1 MAQAYHQI
9 SAGSMNRRL
18 ATLVLLVSVFS
29 ATPLSAQWLTLVT
42 PGIPRRADGK
52 PDLTAP
58 APRTADG
65 RPELTG
71 LWRSRGVTG
80 DLRDESKVQAW
91 ARAAMTEHESNF
103 YRDGPH
109 MRCLPQG
116 PSYVA
121 GAGGGGGSMRRIVQS
136 PTVLA
141 ILNPDLTYRQIFL
154 DGRALEP
161 DPLPNWMGYSVGR
174 WDGDTLVV
182 ESNGY
187 NDKTWLHPEGL
198 GHTELLRVTER
209 YRRVDFGHMQVEV
222 TYEDPSTFD
231 APLRAVVALE
241 YAADDE
247 MLELVCNEASEGGTK
262 HWVGDK
268 ARDAR
273 ATAVEVAPEIL
284 AKYAGR
290 YQGIWLDNPTTVEV
304 TLERGALFLSRNGG
318 EKSELV
324 AQSETTFVCIT
335 CQWGQPYVF
344 TRGGDGMATEVREVQ
359 VSGAWIFK
367 RVQ

>member
-1 MAQAYHQI
+1 MK
-9 SAGSMNRRL
+9 RRL
-18 ATLVLLVSVFS
+18 ATLALLVSASS
-29 ATPLSAQWLTLVT
+29 AASLSAQWLTLPT
-42 PGIPRRADGK
+42 PGIPRTADGK
-52 PDLTAP
+52 PDLSAP

-65 RPELTG
+65 RSELTG

-80 DLRDESKVQAW
+80 DLRDESKVHAW
-91 ARAAMTEHESNF
+91 ARTAMAEHESNF

-109 MRCLPQG
+109 MQCLPQG

-136 PTVLA
+136 PTVTA
-141 ILNPDLTYRQIFL
+141 ILNPDLTYRQIFT
-154 DGRALEP
+154 DGRALEA
-161 DPLPNWMGYSVGR
+161 DPLPIWMGYSVGR

-198 GHTELLRVTER
+198 QHTSLLRVTER
-209 YRRVDFGHMQVEV
+209 YRRLDFGHMQVEV
-222 TYEDPSTFD
+222 TYEDPGTFD
-231 APLRAVVALE
+231 APLHAVVLLE

-268 ARDAR
+268 TRDAR
-273 ATAVEVAPEIL
+273 AAAVEVAPEIL
-284 AKYAGR
+284 GKYVGR
-290 YQGIWLDNPTTVEV
+290 YRGIWLDNPTTVEV
-304 TLERGALFLSRNGG
+304 TLEGGALYLSRNGG
-318 EKSELV
+318 EKAELV
-324 AQSETTFVCIT
+324 AQSETTFVCSA

-344 TRGGDGMATEVREVQ
+344 TREGDGMASEVREVQ
-359 VSGAWIFK
+359 VSGAWVFR